1 MKAGKLTPQ
10 ELRQLVRK
18 ELVLSE
24 NGCILFD
31 DTVIDKNH
39 SLALEVVRRQW
50 SGNAKEVIKGI
61 GVVTCVY
68 VNPDIDKF
76 RVIDFRIFDPERDGR
91 SKREIIL
98 PVPCWF
104 GFGSIKPPNRP
115 IPMFAKSSRVYSA
128 TTCVTNFVSL
138 LFLCFLRKSYMIR
151 VTSLL
156 GWSPPF
162 ATITPHRCMMWSGW
176 AGQSARAATCR
187 HHSISMTSCSPV
199 RRKSSPQLFSTATR
213 SRRRMR
219 TQQHRARQLPK
230 PVSV

>member
-24 NGCILFD
+24 NGCILFH

-61 GVVTCVY
+61 GVATCVY

-91 SKREIIL
+91 SKLDQLMDMRRTL
-98 PVPCWF
+98 VHVL
-104 GFGSIKPPNRP
+104 K
-115 IPMFAKSSRVYSA
+115 IPFQTV
-128 TTCVTNFVSL
+128 L
-138 LFLCFLRKSYMIR
+138 
-151 VTSLL
+151 
-156 GWSPPF
+156 
-162 ATITPHRCMMWSGW
+162 
-176 AGQSARAATCR
+176 
-187 HHSISMTSCSPV
+187 
-199 RRKSSPQLFSTATR
+199 
-213 SRRRMR
+213 
-219 TQQHRARQLPK
+219 
-230 PVSV
+230 